1 MNEILPPAWRG
12 LTVTVAHTDRS
23 VNQADPLAILQ
34 VPGSRHE
41 TLRSNQP
48 RPSGAVRGQGRPH
61 TLVQGPF
68 CRILF
73 QVSKSLKRSF
83 HCLYYQYPPSIPL
96 DFSFSFHTPTAHLR
110 QPNSGSSSIILVLR
124 RYDTHRH
131 EQE

>member
-73 QVSKSLKRSF
+73 QRSKSLKRSF
-83 HCLYYQYPPSIPL
+83 HCAFLFMPIDL
-96 DFSFSFHTPTAHLR
+96 CVLAE
-110 QPNSGSSSIILVLR
+110 SGLVHAVVSSGDKRVR
-124 RYDTHRH
+124 
-131 EQE
+131 